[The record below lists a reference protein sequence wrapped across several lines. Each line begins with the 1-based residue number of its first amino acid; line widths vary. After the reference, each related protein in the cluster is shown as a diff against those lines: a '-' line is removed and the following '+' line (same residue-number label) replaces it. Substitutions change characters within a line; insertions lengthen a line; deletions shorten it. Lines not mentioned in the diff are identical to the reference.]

1 MFLFIDIF
9 FEWQYE
15 NSKIERQKKTYHK
28 QNVADSKIRHI
39 LLSFSFQN
47 PILQPIDTQLYTN
60 RVVITMLLPCKS
72 IVITS

>member
-15 NSKIERQKKTYHK
+15 NSKIEGQKKTYHK

-47 PILQPIDTQLYTN
+47 SILQPIDTQLYTN

>member
-15 NSKIERQKKTYHK
+15 NSKIEGQKKTYHK

-39 LLSFSFQN
+39 LLSFFFQN
-47 PILQPIDTQLYTN
+47 PILQPIDTQPDFIQIYFT
-60 RVVITMLLPCKS
+60 PF
-72 IVITS
+72 

>member
-9 FEWQYE
+9 FEWQCE
-15 NSKIERQKKTYHK
+15 NSKIEGQKKTYHK

-47 PILQPIDTQLYTN
+47 PILQPIDTQPYTN